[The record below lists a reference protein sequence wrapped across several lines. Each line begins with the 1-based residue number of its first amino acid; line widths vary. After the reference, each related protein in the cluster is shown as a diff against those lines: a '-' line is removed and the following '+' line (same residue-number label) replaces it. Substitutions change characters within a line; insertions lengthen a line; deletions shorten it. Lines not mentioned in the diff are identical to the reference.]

1 MNKAEFISMVAAKA
15 GTSKKDSEANLNAI
29 LAVISDNL
37 AKGEDVPFIGFGT
50 FKVVKRPERMG
61 RNPSTGAAIKIPA
74 TTADSERAKRGGC
87 WQQRLVRRIGAQT
100 PTGRRNSHRATTG
113 GSHPSSNRVW

>member
-61 RNPSTGAAIKIPA
+61 RNPGTGQQIKIPA
-74 TTADSERAKRGGC
+74 TSAVTFKVGAKLKEAVAGKK
-87 WQQRLVRRIGAQT
+87 ASA
-100 PTGRRNSHRATTG
+100 PKAAKKK
-113 GSHPSSNRVW
+113 

>member
-74 TTADSERAKRGGC
+74 TTAAQFKVGAKLKERVAGKK
-87 WQQRLVRRIGAQT
+87 A
-100 PTGRRNSHRATTG
+100 PA
-113 GSHPSSNRVW
+113 PKKKK

>member
-61 RNPSTGAAIKIPA
+61 RNPSNGQTIKIAA
-74 TTADSERAKRGGC
+74 TNAVVFSVGAK
-87 WQQRLVRRIGAQT
+87 LKYSLN
-100 PTGRRNSHRATTG
+100 PETTKK
-113 GSHPSSNRVW
+113 

>member
-29 LAVISDNL
+29 LAVISETL
-37 AKGEDVPFIGFGT
+37 SKGQDVPFIGFGT

-61 RNPSTGAAIKIPA
+61 RNPGTGQAIKIPA
-74 TTADSERAKRGGC
+74 TKAVTFKVGAKLKESVAGKK
-87 WQQRLVRRIGAQT
+87 A
-100 PTGRRNSHRATTG
+100 PAAKAKKK
-113 GSHPSSNRVW
+113 

>member
-61 RNPSTGAAIKIPA
+61 RNPGTGQQIKIPA
-74 TTADSERAKRGGC
+74 TSAVAFKVGAKLKEAVAGKK
-87 WQQRLVRRIGAQT
+87 A
-100 PTGRRNSHRATTG
+100 PAPKANKK
-113 GSHPSSNRVW
+113 